1 MLEPN
6 SLSTLERED
15 DDDIDDMPKRSVSLT
30 EVTEPVRTASN
41 INEDTLLS
49 TVDDG
54 AVLTTIS

>member
-30 EVTEPVRTASN
+30 EVTEPVRPQSN
-41 INEDTLLS
+41 VNEDTLLS

-54 AVLTTIS
+54 AVLTKIY